1 MTPECT
7 GLFASL
13 KAAAIRACKRC
24 PKGRVSFVTAVMA
37 AEPPGCAQRS
47 VVAGER
53 GLRGRNGAMEAP
65 PEAPPRSGC
74 AALAEEA
81 NQLRDVGD
89 GGEAARRV
97 RGQSSWTH

>member
-1 MTPECT
+1 M
-7 GLFASL
+7 
-13 KAAAIRACKRC
+13 
-24 PKGRVSFVTAVMA
+24 TAVMA

-97 RGQSSWTH
+97 RGDVLAGGRGLRGRTGAMDAPPERGRDQEVQR